1 MANVDFSQVDT
12 VLEGYYPQMER
23 DLIGLLSFPSVKG
36 EPDGPGAPFGRGIA
50 DTLDYALSMAGSLGF
65 QPNNVD
71 GYAGYADLPGHSQ
84 EQVGVLAHLDV
95 VPADPKDWDSDP
107 YAPVIREGRI
117 IARGTMDDKGPLVAA
132 MYGALAL
139 RDCGVQ
145 LDKTVRFI
153 MGCDEESGMACMTH
167 YLSQYAP
174 PPCSFSPDA
183 SFPLIIAEKGVSHYT
198 YTAAWQPT
206 ASAPAVLSLDAGAA
220 ANVVPAEAVATLRW
234 TSRDTFPTCVP
245 QGISVHWTGDDQVQV
260 KAVGRAAH
268 ASTPEEGENGLM
280 KLVRF
285 LNGLPL
291 TGGGAEFLRTIGKL
305 YQDDLYG
312 ADLGIQE
319 ETDKGRLTSIPSML
333 HLDEQGAKLTGDIR
347 FLYHRTG
354 DEMRARLEQIGR
366 DNGLTLTDWL
376 SQDPLYLGKDH
387 PLAQTLLTVYRDFT
401 GDMTEPL
408 MIGGGTYAK
417 TFPNCVAFGPEK
429 FGEPNFAHQANEFIT
444 QEALLDLAKLYA
456 RAIYALAK

>member
-1 MANVDFSQVDT
+1 MTTVDFAQIDKL
-12 VLEGYYPQMER
+12 LENSYPQMER

-36 EPDGPGAPFGRGIA
+36 EPDGPGAPFGRDIA
-50 DTLDYALSMAGSLGF
+50 DALDYALSLAGSLGF
-65 QPNNVD
+65 KPTNVD
-71 GYAGYADLPGHSQ
+71 GYAGYADLPGRSQ

-95 VPADPKDWDSDP
+95 VPADPKDWESDP
-107 YAPVIREGRI
+107 YTPVVRDGRL
-117 IARGTMDDKGPLVAA
+117 IARGAMDDKGPLVAA

-139 RDCGVQ
+139 RDCGIQ

-183 SFPLIIAEKGVSHYT
+183 SFPLIVAEKGVCHYA
-198 YTAAWQPT
+198 YTAAWPQTT
-206 ASAPAVLSLDAGAA
+206 AAPALLRLDAGTA

-234 TSRDTFPTCVP
+234 TNHETFPTHLP
-245 QGISVHWTGDDQVQV
+245 EGISADWIGPDQVQV
-260 KAVGRAAH
+260 KAIGRAAH
-268 ASTPEEGENGLM
+268 ASTPDEGENGLM

-285 LNGLPL
+285 LNGLGL
-291 TGGGAEFLRTIGKL
+291 LGASGEFLRTIGKL

-312 ADLGIQE
+312 TDLGVGE
-319 ETDKGRLTSIPSML
+319 ETDKGRLTSVPAIL
-333 HLDEQGAKLTGDIR
+333 HLNEQGAKLTGDIR
-347 FLYHRTG
+347 FLYHHTS
-354 DEMRARLEQIGR
+354 DEMRARLEEIGR
-366 DNGLTLTDWL
+366 ENGLTLTDWL
-376 SQDPLYLGKDH
+376 SQDPLYMGKEH

-401 GDMTEPL
+401 GDMAEPL

-417 TFPNCVAFGPEK
+417 TFPNCLAFGPEK
-429 FGEPNFAHQANEFIT
+429 LNEPNLAHQANEFIT